1 MADVK
6 IVQVVVEVDGELCAV
21 FLPPVHT
28 ETLVPMIAALSDGP
42 IKLVKLPGI
51 KMVPLSELTEVPHD

>member
-1 MADVK
+1 MTFFDPYSPTSRTSEMADVK

-28 ETLVPMIAALSDGP
+28 ETLVPMIAHSSKSP
-42 IKLVKLPGI
+42 R
-51 KMVPLSELTEVPHD
+51 